1 MPTNQRSDARERIL
15 SAAYELFSH
24 RGIRGVGVDQLISRS
39 GVANA
44 TFYRHFASKDDLVR
58 AFLERREQ
66 VWTLGTIVAQAA
78 TREETPRGQL
88 LAIFDIFD
96 EWFHTADYEG
106 DPFITVLLEM
116 GPDHDLGR
124 AALEHL
130 DNVRATIRKLAEE
143 GRLRDPEEFARS
155 WQILMKGAIIAA
167 RMGDERA
174 AQRAQEMGRW
184 LIDCYSP
191 VAPEEL
197 DAEPADV
204 R

>member
-1 MPTNQRSDARERIL
+1 MATTQRSDARERIL
-15 SAAYELFSH
+15 DAAYELFSRH
-24 RGIRGVGVDQLISRS
+24 GIRGVGVDQLIHRS

-44 TFYRHFASKDDLVR
+44 TFYRHFASKNDLVR

-66 VWTLGTIVAQAA
+66 VWTLGTIVAQAE
-78 TREETPRGQL
+78 TRDETPRGQL

-96 EWFHTADYEG
+96 EWFHAPDYEG

-130 DNVRATIRKLAEE
+130 DNVRAKIRSLAERAE
-143 GRLRDPEEFARS
+143 LRDPEEFARS

-167 RMGDERA
+167 RMGDRKA
-174 AQRAQEMGRW
+174 GKRAQEMGLW
-184 LIDCYSP
+184 LIQHNSATPPTPDFT
-191 VAPEEL
+191 
-197 DAEPADV
+197 